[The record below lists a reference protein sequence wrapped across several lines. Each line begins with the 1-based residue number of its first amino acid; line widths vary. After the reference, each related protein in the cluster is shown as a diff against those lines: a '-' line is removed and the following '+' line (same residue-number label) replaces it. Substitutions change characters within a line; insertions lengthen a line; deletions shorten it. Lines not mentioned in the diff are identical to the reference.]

1 MTSDDIVEQLGS
13 VSLEYSWSQ
22 DLDSETP
29 AVQQWW
35 VSAVHTDWENTDERG
50 EPAEETVARMN
61 IVKGSLGG
69 DLFNQLD
76 SIEQDLETVASA
88 VLDPETGELRENVPQ
103 AGFGPSLL
111 ILNTVE
117 LTDAWR
123 GRGLGA
129 FLAGVALQA
138 LSGDAACIA
147 TFPAPLDDSKGVL
160 RQLATARL
168 QKVWAQLGFEHY
180 RAGVWVLDPA
190 LVALDDAVRSMRER
204 FGFAPR

>member
-1 MTSDDIVEQLGS
+1 MSDDVLEKLGS

-22 DLDSETP
+22 DLDSEAP

-35 VSAVHTDWENTDERG
+35 VSAVYSDWETTDERG

-61 IVKGSLGG
+61 IVKGALGG
-69 DLFNQLD
+69 DLFDQLD
-76 SIEQDLETVASA
+76 SIEQDLETVGSA
-88 VLDPETGELRENVPQ
+88 VLDPETGELREAVPQ
-103 AGFGPSLL
+103 SGFGPSLV
-111 ILNTVE
+111 ILNSVE
-117 LTDAWR
+117 LADAWR
-123 GRGLGA
+123 GRGIGA

-147 TFPAPLDDSKGVL
+147 TFPAPLDDSKGEA
-160 RQLATARL
+160 RQRAIRRL
-168 QKVWAQLGFEHY
+168 EQVWAQLGFEHY

-190 LVALDDAVRSMRER
+190 LVALDNAVRSMRER